1 MKVLLVTIGSHGDV
15 HPFVG
20 MGIALRKRGHDVIL
34 MTNGYF
40 EPLARSAGL
49 EFAPLGTEAEFR
61 ELIKDPDLWHPR
73 KSFEAVFCRGAIP
86 LMEPTYQLIEQHN
99 VPGETV
105 VVAACL
111 ALGAIIAHEKLG
123 IPTASAHTAPIIMR
137 TIHDVPKYPILGMP
151 RWSPKWLKRVLW
163 AFGDRFLVDPLV
175 APAVNK
181 FRAKLGLTQPVK
193 GILNTWWHAP
203 QLVMGMWPEWFAPTQ
218 PDWPKQFKAI
228 GFPLFD
234 ETGITPISTELDAWL
249 GAGDAPIAF
258 TPGSAMVQG
267 KQFFEESTK
276 ACVQLNRRGILLTR
290 HPEQIPPRLPSLV
303 RHVDYAPFTELLPRC
318 AALVHHG
325 GIGTTAQ
332 ALRAGCPQLIMP
344 MAHDQFDNALRVTK
358 LGVGASI
365 SVRGYRATR
374 IAEQLKPLL
383 ESRQVRERCAAISRQ
398 FLAINPLEIAANLI
412 EELGGAQVP
421 ENAVIREH

>member
-20 MGIALRKRGHDVIL
+20 MGIALRERGHDVIL
-34 MTNGYF
+34 CTNSYF

-49 EFAPLGTEAEFR
+49 GFAPLGTEAEFR
-61 ELIKDPDLWHPR
+61 EIMHDPDLWHPR

-86 LMEPTYQLIEQHN
+86 LMEPTYRLIEQHY
-99 VPGETV
+99 VPSETA

-123 IPTASAHTAPIIMR
+123 VPTASAHTAPSIMR
-137 TIHDVPKYPILGMP
+137 TIYDVPKLPMLFMP
-151 RWSPKWLKRVLW
+151 RWMPKWLKRAMW
-163 AFGDRFLVDPLV
+163 AFADRFVIDPLV
-175 APAVNK
+175 APPINE
-181 FRAKLGLTQPVK
+181 FRAKLRLNRPVSR
-193 GILNTWWHAP
+193 ILNTWWHAP

-218 PDWPKQFKAI
+218 PDWPTQFKAI

-234 ETGITPISTELDAWL
+234 ETGITPISAELDEWL
-249 GAGDAPIAF
+249 SAADAPIAF

-267 KQFFEESTK
+267 KQFFEESTQ
-276 ACVQLNRRGILLTR
+276 ACVLLNRRGILLTR
-290 HPEQIPPRLPSLV
+290 HPQQIPSHLPALV
-303 RHVDYAPFTELLPRC
+303 RHVEYAPFTQLLPRC

-344 MAHDQFDNALRVTK
+344 MAYDQFDNAQRVSK
-358 LGVGASI
+358 LGAGASI
-365 SVRGYRATR
+365 SVRNYRASR
-374 IAEQLKPLL
+374 IAAQLRPPLD
-383 ESRQVRERCAAISRQ
+383 SVNVREKCAAISRQ
-398 FLAINPLEIAANLI
+398 FTGIHPLDQAADLI
-412 EELGGAQVP
+412 EKLGGAQVP
-421 ENAVIREH
+421 ENTVIRDH